1 MTIEELMSDR
11 KIEDNELSQEIK
23 YDKKFISRWT
33 DRCVEIRH
41 KYGQQAANK
50 FAKDLFS
57 QDIIQ
62 LINQEINRRKGNAS
76 KQ

>member
-1 MTIEELMSDR
+1 MTIDDLMPDR
-11 KIEDNELSQEIK
+11 KIEDNEHSQEIK

-41 KYGQQAANK
+41 KYGQQEANK
-50 FAKDLFS
+50 FAKNMFS

-62 LINQEINRRKGNAS
+62 LINREINRRKGNAG
-76 KQ
+76 K